1 MSERNSGMAIVV
13 PNASEQLALKNILNY
28 TSPQDQLLKLFC
40 SNTTPSGSTV
50 AGDFT
55 EATGGGYSSK
65 SLTGTSWTI
74 TTNASNEA
82 EATYAA
88 QTFTFTGA
96 LTTNTTIYGYY
107 VVQASSGLLMWAE
120 RFASTFTPAVN
131 GDALTFTP
139 KYQAFSEN

>member
-1 MSERNSGMAIVV
+1 MAIIV
-13 PNASEQLALKNILNY
+13 PDTAEIVLIKAALNH
-28 TSPQDQLLKLFC
+28 TAAEDQTLKLFV
-40 SNTTPSGSTV
+40 NNITPDGDTV
-50 AGDFT
+50 VGDFT
-55 EATGGGYSSK
+55 EATGGGYAAK
-65 SLTGTSWTI
+65 SLTGTSWTV
-74 TTNASNEA
+74 TTNASDEG

-107 VVQASSGLLMWAE
+107 VVQASSGALLWCE

-139 KYQAFSEN
+139 KFQAFSEN